1 MNIQPTL
8 TGSPLGYTLHQVE
21 GLGDDYQSWS
31 KALWSNDRAVR
42 ATFKELIFLRSS
54 VVTACPT

>member
-1 MNIQPTL
+1 MNIQPKL

-21 GLGDDYQSWS
+21 GLADDYQSWS
-31 KALWSNDRAVR
+31 KAPWGNGRAVP

-54 VVTACPT
+54 VVNACPT